1 MRIREPMRASH
12 ESNVT
17 SGAPLPDGRST
28 GVWTLAGDAPIIN
41 EPGGPATLL
50 VPTEQVALLAV
61 DLPLSSRAKRLE
73 ALPFAIEDRIA
84 DSVDAVHIAI
94 GAEIGPKR
102 YLVGVVRHEAMADW
116 VARADEAGLGHA
128 AMVPDALALPVSEG
142 GWSVDLRET
151 RAVVRAADG
160 TGFACPAPLL
170 RAAWEAAGRPPC
182 TGYGAPLPADMIS
195 AEVVIEP
202 ARLSPP
208 PLDLR
213 QGRYPRRAAATSNAW
228 RRLGWIVLI
237 GAAAHTLIATADTVM
252 LRLIADR
259 RAAETRA
266 LVASMGGAPGA
277 DIATTLSTMLPQ
289 GGGGAPQIF
298 LPLLSRVS
306 TVMTPLA
313 GSFTVRAI
321 DYQGANLTIDLDS
334 SDPDLA
340 LRLKTAFDSARVKAS
355 IAPSAGGVRITASA
369 S

>member
-17 SGAPLPDGRST
+17 SGRPLPDPRSA
-28 GVWTLAGDAPIIN
+28 GVWTLAGDVPIIN

-84 DSVDAVHIAI
+84 DSVDAVHIAL
-94 GAEIGPKR
+94 GAEIGTKR
-102 YLVGVVRHEAMADW
+102 YLVGVVRHEVMVDW

-128 AMVPDALALPVSEG
+128 AMVPDALALPVTEG
-142 GWSVDLRET
+142 GWSVDLGET

-182 TGYGAPLPADMIS
+182 TAYGAPLPADML
-195 AEVVIEP
+195 AADAVIEP

-213 QGRYPRRAAATSNAW
+213 QGRYPRRAGATANVW
-228 RRLGWIVLI
+228 RRLAWIAVI
-237 GAAAHTLIATADTVM
+237 AAGAHTLIAAADTVM
-252 LRLIADR
+252 LRIIADR

-266 LVASMGGAPGA
+266 LVASMGGTPGA
-277 DIATTLSTMLPQ
+277 DVATTLATMLPQ
-289 GGGGAPQIF
+289 GGGSAPQVF

-306 TVMTPLA
+306 AVLAPLA

-321 DYQGANLTIDLDS
+321 EYQGANLTMDLDS
-334 SDPDLA
+334 SDPGLA
-340 LRLKTAFDSARVKAS
+340 TRLRTAFGSAGVKADV
-355 IAPSAGGVRITASA
+355 AQSAAGIRVTASA